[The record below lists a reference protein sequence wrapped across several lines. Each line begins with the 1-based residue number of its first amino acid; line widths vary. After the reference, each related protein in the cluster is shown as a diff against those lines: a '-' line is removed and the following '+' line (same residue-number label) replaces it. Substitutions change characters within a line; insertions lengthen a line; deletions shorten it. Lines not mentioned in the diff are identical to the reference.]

1 MNDGYLRFHFNYRKT
16 STYYQISSRLQSIE
30 SDMGAVKDAII
41 CVIPIPHKKPEAVLE
56 ISNIGKG

>member
-1 MNDGYLRFHFNYRKT
+1 
-16 STYYQISSRLQSIE
+16 
-30 SDMGAVKDAII
+30 MGAVKDAII